1 LNPTEN
7 PAPFKECC
15 YYLGRLAEDA
25 KDLASAEKYYSDIM
39 AIDYEYKDVKVR
51 LNEIQGG
58 DDEENQIDM
67 DHGED
72 E

>member
-1 LNPTEN
+1 
-7 PAPFKECC
+7 
-15 YYLGRLAEDA
+15 
-25 KDLASAEKYYSDIM
+25 M